1 MTKQRLDLLERRV
14 ADHDGRLAT
23 DRRDIDMLQK
33 ILESQQQIFESQQQ
47 IFESQ
52 QENNKFTAE
61 IAGYAKEMLAVVC
74 PLMRVVRVGGIVA
87 KYVSYMVISFTA
99 AWHATKYVMVK
110 IMTWH
115 I

>member
-33 ILESQQQIFESQQQ
+33 ILESQQQIFESQQ
-47 IFESQ
+47 
-52 QENNKFTAE
+52 ENNKFTAE
-61 IAGYAKEMLAVVC
+61 IAGYAKEMLAVVR

>member
-1 MTKQRLDLLERRV
+1 MTKQRLDSLERRV
-14 ADHDGRLAT
+14 ADHEGRLAT

-33 ILESQQQIFESQQQ
+33 ILESQQQ